1 MRQGYLL
8 IETHQGFPERVRLLT
23 ADRPPGTT
31 LDTAPAGLSVTPQIR
46 YAARFSDLDAALM
59 HAHTALRRQLID
71 IDAHLYRIDPVR
83 AVAAVEAIA
92 LPHRQ
97 VFLDPE
103 LKSDPL
109 LRTEITRRQR
119 RQRLTDRIWNGVG
132 ALALL
137 LLLIKL
143 LLGI

>member
-8 IETHQGFPERVRLLT
+8 IETHQGLPNRVRLLT
-23 ADRPPGTT
+23 AERPPVTT
-31 LDTAPAGLSVTPQIR
+31 LDTTLAGVSVTPQIR
-46 YAARFSDLDAALM
+46 YAARFGDLDAALM
-59 HAHTALRRQLID
+59 HAHAALRRHLID
-71 IDAHLYRIDPVR
+71 IDAHLYEIDPVR
-83 AVAAVEAIA
+83 AVAAVESIG

-97 VFLDPE
+97 IFLDPV
-103 LKSDPL
+103 LGADPL
-109 LRTEITRRQR
+109 LRAEISRRQG
-119 RQRLTDRIWNGVG
+119 RQRLTDGIWSGVG